1 MPPSLPLQWFQDHGL
16 HLLEEGALPRVAFSD
31 TSDELL
37 LALLQ
42 AQLGARVEPI
52 EMASEQI
59 RAEVGLAVEQTTE
72 DEAPLLSDSLRGRLG
87 DTGWESEPVIR
98 LVESVVNEALK
109 SQVTDV
115 HFEPEDDQIKVR
127 FRKDGMLVL
136 HQELPGWVREAVIG
150 RLKIM
155 ANLDISEKRIP
166 HDGRITWP
174 WRGGDVDVRVSTLPT
189 RFGEKVVLR
198 LLRQLVAIKQLDQ
211 LNMPVA
217 ILERMAYYFE
227 RPQGMV
233 FVTGPTG
240 SGKSSTLYAGLQQ
253 ILHKHINITTIE
265 DPIEYDLPGAN
276 QVQINEKAGLGFSGA
291 LRSILRQDPDVI
303 LVGEI
308 RDSETARIAVQAA
321 QTGHLVLSTLHTNDS
336 FSAVTRLKDLGVEP
350 FLIGN
355 AVLGILAQRLVRR
368 VCPACMCWE
377 APTAQQ
383 LRLLPRLP
391 DRVPQAKGCPACAG
405 LGYQGR
411 VAVFE
416 LLPITREVRQCI
428 LDSGTEAE
436 LRRLAGVA
444 PLMDDGL
451 AKMQQGLTTPDELLR
466 VLQTDAEF

>member
-1 MPPSLPLQWFQDHGL
+1 MSESVSPQWCVEHGV
-16 HLLEEGALPRVAFSD
+16 HLLTPGEIPEVGMADP
-31 TSDELL
+31 SDELL
-37 LALLQ
+37 VALVQ
-42 AQLGARVEPI
+42 AQLQCRITPVA
-52 EMASEQI
+52 MASERI
-59 RAEVGLAVEQTTE
+59 RSEAGAKAAEIQE
-72 DEAPLLSDSLRGRLG
+72 EADALLNDNLRGRLG
-87 DTGWESEPVIR
+87 DSGWEAEPVIR
-98 LVESVVNEALK
+98 LVEAVVNEALK
-109 SQVTDV
+109 AQATDV
-115 HFEPEDDQIKVR
+115 HFEPEEDQIKVR
-127 FRKDGMLVL
+127 FRKDGMLVV
-136 HQELPGWVREAVIG
+136 HQELPGWVRDAVIG

-155 ANLDISEKRIP
+155 ANMDIAEKRVP
-166 HDGRITWP
+166 QDGRITWP
-174 WRGGDVDVRVSTLPT
+174 WRGSDVDVRASTLPT

-198 LLRQLVAIKQLDQ
+198 LLRQLVAIKQLEQ
-211 LNMPVA
+211 LAMPNV

-227 RPQGMV
+227 RPQGMI

-253 ILHKHINITTIE
+253 IIHKHINITTIE

-276 QVQINEKAGLGFSGA
+276 QVQIHEKAGLTFAGA

-368 VCPACMCWE
+368 VCPACVCWE
-377 APTAQQ
+377 APTPVQK
-383 LRLLPRLP
+383 RLLPDLP
-391 DRVPQAKGCPACAG
+391 DRVPQAKGCSECAG
-405 LGYQGR
+405 MGYRGR

-416 LLPITREVRQCI
+416 LLPISREVRQCI
-428 LDSGTEAE
+428 LDNGNEAD
-436 LRRLAGVA
+436 LRRLGGIN
-444 PLMDDGL
+444 PLMDDGMG
-451 AKMQQGLTTPDELLR
+451 KMLQGLTTPDELLR